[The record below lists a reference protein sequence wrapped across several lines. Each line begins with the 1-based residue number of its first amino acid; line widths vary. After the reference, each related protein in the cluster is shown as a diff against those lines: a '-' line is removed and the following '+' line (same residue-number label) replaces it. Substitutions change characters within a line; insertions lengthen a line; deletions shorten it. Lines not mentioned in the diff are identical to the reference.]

1 MTTTHTATPDC
12 QVLVVGAGPTG
23 LTLAAQLLARG
34 IHARV
39 IDKGEGPATQSR
51 ALGVHA
57 RTLELLDTMGL
68 ADAFV
73 DHGHRVRHLRWYAD
87 QRNLCDLDLA
97 RNGSRY
103 GFTLHLPQSQTET
116 LLRARVQALG
126 GTIEQRVE
134 LMRLAE
140 RGDAV
145 DVTLRGADGRE
156 IEVSAGYVVGCDG
169 AHSCVRQQIGLPFEG
184 QPYPQDW
191 LLADVAL
198 DGAGDDDAVHAFF
211 RPNGTPLVCIPMGG
225 QRWRLVMAN
234 AGHRGGQPPT
244 FAEIQELVAERSPRP
259 IQISDPEWLASF
271 RCHLRSARSYRR
283 GRVLLAGDAAHI
295 HSPAG
300 GQGMN
305 TGMMDA
311 HNLAWKLALVVD
323 GRAPDALL
331 DTYGQ
336 ERVPVAS
343 GVLEFTDKIVRLLT
357 MRNRARRAVR
367 DIFVPVV
374 GRMPV
379 VQRRIARTM
388 SQLSVAYPSSLL
400 VQPDGH
406 GRGPKPGHRFPDL
419 EVRGEHGPARL
430 HHLLGSG
437 RHMLIVSGAG
447 VRGALEAAGVGRYAE
462 LVTVVDG
469 EPGGGFALVRPD
481 GILAAR
487 GSARDTHHVVDYL
500 RRLCG
505 PSEPEPAADAVRSE
519 VVAPLSPPELRAEDG
534 AHQMAVVAAAG
545 TLVHRGQHR
554 LDGRGTRDDHAGQV
568 VEGRRQV
575 GRRFRDTQLPAPR
588 RARAGIPEDGVEL
601 VR

>member
-23 LTLAAQLLARG
+23 LTLAAQLLAHG

-51 ALGVHA
+51 ALGIQA

-68 ADAFV
+68 ADAFI
-73 DHGHRVRHLRWYAD
+73 DQGHRIRRLRWYAGH
-87 QRNLCDLDLA
+87 RNLLDLDMA

-103 GFTLHLPQSQTET
+103 GFTLHIPQSQTET
-116 LLRARVQALG
+116 LLRARVRELG
-126 GTIEQRVE
+126 GIIEHGVE
-134 LMRLAE
+134 LVRLAE

-145 DVTLRGADGRE
+145 DATLRDAAGRE
-156 IEVSAGYVVGCDG
+156 IQLSAGYAVGCDG
-169 AHSCVRQQIGLPFEG
+169 AHSRVRSEIGFPFEG

-225 QRWRLVMAN
+225 QRWRLTMAN
-234 AGHRGGQPPT
+234 AGDRGGQPPT
-244 FAEIQELVAERSPRP
+244 FAEIEELAAERSPRP

-271 RCHLRSARSYRR
+271 RCHLRSASSYRR

-311 HNLAWKLALVVD
+311 HNLAWKLALVAD

-336 ERVPVAS
+336 ERVPAAS
-343 GVLEFTDKIVRLLT
+343 DVLELTDKIVGLLT
-357 MRNRARRAVR
+357 MRSRAKRAVR
-367 DIFVPVV
+367 DTVLPVAS
-374 GRMPV
+374 RMPM
-379 VQRRIARTM
+379 VQRRGARKL
-388 SQLSVAYPSSLL
+388 SQLSVAYRPGLL

-419 EVRGEHGPARL
+419 EVRSEHGPARL

-437 RHMLIVSGAG
+437 RHMLIVSGAD
-447 VRGALEAAGVGRYAE
+447 VRGALEAVGAGRYAE
-462 LVTVVDG
+462 LVDVV
-469 EPGGGFALVRPD
+469 GGDLRSGFALVRPD

-487 GSARDTHHVVDYL
+487 GSARDTHHVIDYL

-505 PSEPEPAADAVRSE
+505 PGEPEPAVS
-519 VVAPLSPPELRAEDG
+519 
-534 AHQMAVVAAAG
+534 VAA
-545 TLVHRGQHR
+545 
-554 LDGRGTRDDHAGQV
+554 DHPVDQ
-568 VEGRRQV
+568 
-575 GRRFRDTQLPAPR
+575 
-588 RARAGIPEDGVEL
+588 RASRSVTSH
-601 VR
+601 

>member
-1 MTTTHTATPDC
+1 MTTTHTGTPDC

-23 LTLAAQLLARG
+23 LTLAAQLLACG

-39 IDKGEGPATQSR
+39 IDKGEGPAQQSR
-51 ALGVHA
+51 ALGIQA
-57 RTLELLDTMGL
+57 GTLEVLDTMGL
-68 ADAFV
+68 ADAFI
-73 DHGHRVRHLRWYAD
+73 DRGHRVRRLRQYAG
-87 QRNLCDLDLA
+87 QRNLLDLDLA

-116 LLRARVQALG
+116 LLRARVQELG

-134 LMRLAE
+134 MVRLAE

-145 DVTLRGADGRE
+145 DATLRDAAGRE

-169 AHSCVRQQIGLPFEG
+169 AHSRVRHEAGLAFEG

-198 DGAGDDDAVHAFF
+198 DGAGIDDAVHASF
-211 RPNGTPLVCIPMGG
+211 RPNGLPLVCVPMGG

-234 AGHRGGQPPT
+234 AGDRGGQPPA
-244 FAEIQELVAERSPRP
+244 FAEIQELVAERAPWP
-259 IQISDPEWLASF
+259 MEVSDPEWLSSF
-271 RCHLRSARSYRR
+271 RCHLRSATSYRR

-311 HNLAWKLALVVD
+311 HNLSWKLALVAD

-343 GVLEFTDKIVRLLT
+343 GVLEFTDRLVRLLT
-357 MRNRARRAVR
+357 MRNRAKRAVR
-367 DIFVPVV
+367 DAVIPVV
-374 GRMPV
+374 SRVPV
-379 VQRRIARTM
+379 VQRAAARKL
-388 SQLSVAYPSSLL
+388 SQLSVAYPRSPL
-400 VQPDGH
+400 VQPGGH
-406 GRGPKPGHRFPDL
+406 GRGPKPGNRFPDV
-419 EVRGEHGPARL
+419 EVLSEHGPDRL

-437 RHMLIVSGAG
+437 RHVLVVSGAG
-447 VRGALEAAGVGRYAE
+447 VRSALETAGVGRYAE
-462 LVTVVDG
+462 LVDVVSGD
-469 EPGGGFALVRPD
+469 PGSGFALVRPD
-481 GILAAR
+481 TILAAR
-487 GSARDTHHVVDYL
+487 GSATDTHRVVGYL

-505 PSEPEPAADAVRSE
+505 RNEPGPAAVLSQ
-519 VVAPLSPPELRAEDG
+519 VVAPWHTTNTRSAAPSSPS
-534 AHQMAVVAAAG
+534 
-545 TLVHRGQHR
+545 
-554 LDGRGTRDDHAGQV
+554 
-568 VEGRRQV
+568 
-575 GRRFRDTQLPAPR
+575 
-588 RARAGIPEDGVEL
+588 
-601 VR
+601 